1 MVEKQSRRLAN
12 NASNDPRPPSAPPT
26 LNSQEPLLDPA
37 PPAPTERSRPL
48 VAVLPFGS
56 NGHDAG
62 LRILGEEIADLL
74 RERLAADPAMQAILI
89 SSDFLAK
96 APPHALELICR
107 ELRIGHLI
115 SGKCHGT
122 GSEPSLYVELTDT
135 REWHIRWAN
144 FYRGGARSLLADE
157 GDALDSMAGQLRRI
171 LVERPSH

>member
-1 MVEKQSRRLAN
+1 MRSVQQWLAGPRT
-12 NASNDPRPPSAPPT
+12 ASQRHPT
-26 LNSQEPLLDPA
+26 LNSQSPLSDPA
-37 PPAPTERSRPL
+37 PYVPPELSRPL
-48 VAVLPFGS
+48 VAVLPFRP
-56 NGHDAG
+56 NGDNAD

-122 GSEPSLYVELTDT
+122 ASEPSLYVELSDT

-144 FYRGGARSLLADE
+144 FYRGGARALLAAE
-157 GDALDSMAGQLRRI
+157 GEAMQSMAGQLRRI
-171 LVERPSH
+171 LVERPPH

>member
-1 MVEKQSRRLAN
+1 M
-12 NASNDPRPPSAPPT
+12 PPE
-26 LNSQEPLLDPA
+26 L
-37 PPAPTERSRPL
+37 SRPL
-48 VAVLPFGS
+48 VAVLPFRP
-56 NGHDAG
+56 NGDNAD

-122 GSEPSLYVELTDT
+122 ASEPSLYVELSDT

-144 FYRGGARSLLADE
+144 FYRGGARALLAAE
-157 GDALDSMAGQLRRI
+157 GEAMQSMAGQLRRI
-171 LVERPSH
+171 LVERPPH